1 MQQQQQQLAA
11 QAWQALPADAQQ
23 QLAQQQQQQ
32 QQLQAQGTVVG
43 APWPA
48 SNMRLAG
55 KPPQQQLQ
63 QQRLPRQQQQQLAL
77 RRQQQQHVQPHSKLQ
92 QAKQQP
98 VRVSLMQAAA
108 PQPSNDAP
116 AAAGDN
122 YEYEDVSPG
131 ESVGQQP
138 GSSSSSVNGSGDG
151 TPVVDI
157 TIGDGGTT
165 TSGSQSGISA
175 DADASLG
182 VGNSGSSDSNGSNG
196 SQEQEEVDAPSSS
209 TPGKRNEFKLD
220 PNDPYG
226 LSIDFGRN
234 SKINNPFMPAAPEP
248 SPPPPPPPSPPP
260 GPKQGALTMDIS
272 PDTFVQAVPPSFIGV
287 SREWTPYVFFDE
299 NLDAFERVF
308 SQLGPSP
315 ILRIGGATQDGLT
328 KVSWR

>member
-1 MQQQQQQLAA
+1 M
-11 QAWQALPADAQQ
+11 
-23 QLAQQQQQQ
+23 
-32 QQLQAQGTVVG
+32 
-43 APWPA
+43 
-48 SNMRLAG
+48 
-55 KPPQQQLQ
+55 
-63 QQRLPRQQQQQLAL
+63 
-77 RRQQQQHVQPHSKLQ
+77 RQQQQHVQPRSKLQ

-108 PQPSNDAP
+108 PQPPGDAP

-131 ESVGQQP
+131 ESVGEQP
-138 GSSSSSVNGSGDG
+138 GGSSSSSSSDNGSGSNNG

-157 TIGDGGTT
+157 AIGDGGTT

-182 VGNSGSSDSNGSNG
+182 FGKNGSNG
-196 SQEQEEVDAPSSS
+196 LQEQEEVEAPSSS

-308 SQLGPSP
+308 AQLGPSP

-328 KVSWR
+328 KVSWRYKDVMQKLVHRTLWQVVQPVVVYVCVCVGGGGQLQAVSMQTPCAAHGAPCASDLLPLSHHHFFDPPTQKLNAV